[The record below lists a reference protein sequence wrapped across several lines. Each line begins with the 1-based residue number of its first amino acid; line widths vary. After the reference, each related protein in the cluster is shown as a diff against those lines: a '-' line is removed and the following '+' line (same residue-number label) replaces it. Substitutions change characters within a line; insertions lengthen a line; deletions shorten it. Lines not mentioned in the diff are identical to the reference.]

1 MVPNMPLGKNGLK
14 ILAPHKNLANLQKT
28 NSKRFMLATFQIQ
41 NLQMERI
48 ENKIKMRK
56 LLVVVENTPTLD
68 SSISEI

>member
-1 MVPNMPLGKNGLK
+1 
-14 ILAPHKNLANLQKT
+14 
-28 NSKRFMLATFQIQ
+28 MLATFQIQ

-68 SSISEI
+68 SSISEIWIFFLYF